1 MPVVEVQ
8 IPEALNDL
16 YGPEQERLLQSAFRQ
31 YARLRS
37 RELLNEMQEA
47 EAHVCQFEAR
57 YGVSLAEFE
66 AQLLPDETSVE
77 AHEDYNHWFFWQ
89 SVLDRQ
95 REILQRLC
103 DVALIP
109 DEAVADFHPS
119 PPSTRR

>member
-1 MPVVEVQ
+1 MPVVKVR

-16 YGPEQERLLQSAFRQ
+16 YGPEQERFLHSAFRQ

-47 EAHVCQFEAR
+47 EAQVRQFEAH

-66 AQLLPDETSVE
+66 AQLSPDEPSIK
-77 AHEDYNHWFFWQ
+77 AHEDYNLWFFWQ

-103 DVALIP
+103 NVALIP
-109 DEAVADFHPS
+109 DEAVA
-119 PPSTRR
+119 